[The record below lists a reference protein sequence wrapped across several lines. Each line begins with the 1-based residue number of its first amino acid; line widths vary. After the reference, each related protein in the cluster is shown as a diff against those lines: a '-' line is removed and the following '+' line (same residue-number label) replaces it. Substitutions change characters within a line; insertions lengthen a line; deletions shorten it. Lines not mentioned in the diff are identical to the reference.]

1 MMLQSDLMNSGK
13 YKQIEK
19 GSSGKIRK
27 MHIEIENN
35 LSMDIVYILAHY
47 PLHQRS

>member
-1 MMLQSDLMNSGK
+1 MILPSDLMNSGK

-27 MHIEIENN
+27 NAYRERE
-35 LSMDIVYILAHY
+35 
-47 PLHQRS
+47 